1 MIHRLKSLQDEI
13 HGLLKYKETY
23 RDDDAKLIC
32 AFYYNRLGGSNLEQM
47 SGMDFLNLLAGGNI
61 PFPDNITRT
70 RRKLQEKHPELR
82 GKNYHKRKTDGD
94 EMRND
99 IFGL

>member
-1 MIHRLKSLQDEI
+1 MIHRLKCLQDEI
-13 HGLLKYKETY
+13 HVLLKNKETY

-47 SGMDFLNLLAGGNI
+47 SAMDFLHLLAGGNI
-61 PFPDNITRT
+61 PLPDNITRT

-82 GKNYHKRKTDGD
+82 GKNYQRRKTDGD
-94 EMRND
+94 DMKRD
-99 IFGL
+99 IFEI

>member
-23 RDDDAKLIC
+23 RDNDAKLIC
-32 AFYYNRLGGSNLEQM
+32 AFYFNRLGGSNLETM
-47 SGMDFLNLLAGGNI
+47 TAMDFLHLLAGGNI
-61 PFPDNITRT
+61 PLPDNITRA

-82 GKNYHKRKTDGD
+82 GKNYQKRKNEADN
-94 EMRND
+94 MRND
-99 IFGL
+99 IFDL